1 VKELFLGLL
10 LSMAPVVELQG
21 GIPVAMASGLN
32 PWLVFILCYLANI
45 LVIPI
50 IYFFLE
56 IIHHRLLH
64 VNSYQSWFDKIMERC
79 RKKVHPYID
88 KYGMVGF
95 MLFVAIPTP
104 GTGAYTATLGAWFLG
119 MHKWPAFVSI
129 ALGILINALIV
140 FGVAFGGYKLF
151 SVI

>member
-1 VKELFLGLL
+1 
-10 LSMAPVVELQG
+10 MAPVVELQG
-21 GIPVAMASGLN
+21 GIPVAMTSGLN
-32 PWLVFILCYLANI
+32 PWVVFIICYAANI

-56 IIHHRLLH
+56 FVHHRLLH
-64 VNSYQSWFDKIMERC
+64 VNSYQSLVDKIMERC

-88 KYGMVGF
+88 KYGMIGF
-95 MLFVAIPTP
+95 TLFVAIPTP

-119 MHKWPAFVSI
+119 MHKWQAFISI
-129 ALGILINALIV
+129 AIGILINGLIV
-140 FGVAFGGYKLF
+140 FGVAFGGMKLF